1 MSCPQSWFFLCP
13 RSVSVQEILA
23 NNPASP
29 GNPPFSLSLSH
40 YFPAIATAGIDKPS
54 GFIRG
59 TGMGVEA
66 EARDSQMMAR
76 EKLEGVMA
84 LGLCGKLPLD
94 IAVMAG
100 PVCCSRCC
108 HPPSL
113 GSSDERRQ

>member
-1 MSCPQSWFFLCP
+1 MSCPQSWLFLCP
-13 RSVSVQEILA
+13 RSISVQEILA
-23 NNPASP
+23 NTPTSP
-29 GNPPFSLSLSH
+29 GNPLFSLSH

-54 GFIRG
+54 GFI
-59 TGMGVEA
+59 T
-66 EARDSQMMAR
+66 EARDSQMIVR

-94 IAVMAG
+94 ITVLAG
-100 PVCCSRCC
+100 PVRCSRCC